1 MTDLYSVQEE
11 DTITVQFK
19 TSVDDKRTET
29 VIVES
34 TEPKTGMLYVSTTRT
49 GGPHFYIYGDGGVSL
64 YSVKSDT
71 LIPEFGTNCVV
82 KN

>member
-1 MTDLYSVQEE
+1 MTELESVQEN

-29 VIVES
+29 VVVES
-34 TEPKTGMLYVSTTRT
+34 TDPKMGVLYVSTTRT
-49 GGPHFYIYGDGGVSL
+49 DGPHFYIYENGDISL

-71 LIPEFGTNCVV
+71 LIPNFGANCVV